1 MIFFPGKKNLSP
13 DPRPEVQAQV
23 KNPNNTRMIQILITA
38 PQKMRLKSNLRKRKK
53 AKKVTRRRNPSEKFT
68 SRKTSTIGTIVI
80 VIAEIGAIVIG
91 ISIKDQQNPNRE
103 MIPFLVS
110 LIFLLQDFAKNVM

>member
-1 MIFFPGKKNLSP
+1 
-13 DPRPEVQAQV
+13 
-23 KNPNNTRMIQILITA
+23 
-38 PQKMRLKSNLRKRKK
+38 MRLKSNLRKRKK
-53 AKKVTRRRNPSEKFT
+53 AKKVTRKRNPSEKFM
-68 SRKTSTIGTIVI
+68 SRKTSTIGTI